1 MTLISLYF
9 ILAQECYIE
18 NNYVGFREKTKSL
31 HQCVEGRCKFDRQ
44 SKGKP
49 GCLPNSKM
57 KKEEWEE
64 CSVPKCSKNSFLIK
78 IKSNSLSEFVKHT
91 HIYNTSIRYF

>member
-78 IKSNSLSEFVKHT
+78 KKKATVCPNL
-91 HIYNTSIRYF
+91 

>member
-31 HQCVEGRCKFDRQ
+31 HQCIEGRCKFDRQ

-49 GCLPNSKM
+49 GCFPNSKT

-64 CSVPKCSKNSFLIK
+64 CSVPKCSKNSFLI
-78 IKSNSLSEFVKHT
+78 
-91 HIYNTSIRYF
+91 